1 MASPPPDRRPGKAV
15 VLARGLGTRMR
26 RADAAAPIEP
36 AQHAAAERGEKA
48 MMPLAGGR
56 PFLDYVLSGLADAGY
71 VRVCLVIGPEHD
83 AVREYYTGPGRPGRV
98 RLEFAVQQ
106 EARGTA
112 DAVLAAEAFA
122 AGGSFLV
129 VNADNIY
136 PRSALEALRGLP
148 RAGLPGFRRSVLL
161 ARGNIPAER
170 ILAFALIG
178 VDPDGL
184 LERILEKP
192 DPAAAAEFGDD
203 PLVSMNAW
211 LLPPTIFAAAR
222 AIAPS
227 SRGELELVDAVRYAV
242 ERLGERFPVVEVGE
256 GVLDLSTRGD
266 IPAVAERLRGV
277 VARP

>member
-1 MASPPPDRRPGKAV
+1 MAPRDQRPDKAV

-26 RADAAAPIEP
+26 RADAAAPLDP
-36 AQHAAAERGEKA
+36 AQRAAAERGQKA

-71 VRVCLVIGPEHD
+71 VRVCLVIGPEHG
-83 AVREYYTGPGRPGRV
+83 AVRDYYAGPGRPERV
-98 RLEFAVQQ
+98 ALEFAVQR
-106 EARGTA
+106 EPRGTA
-112 DAVLAAEAFA
+112 EAVLAAERFA
-122 AGGSFLV
+122 AGESFLA

-136 PRSALEALRGLP
+136 PRSALEGLRALP

-161 ARGNIPAER
+161 ARGNIPAGR

-178 VDPDGL
+178 VDAEGL
-184 LERILEKP
+184 LERIVEKP

-227 SRGELELVDAVRYAV
+227 SRGELELVDADRYAIL
-242 ERLGERFPVVEVGE
+242 RLGERFPVIEVGE

-266 IPAVAERLRGV
+266 IPAVAERLQGV
-277 VARP
+277 VVRP

>member
-1 MASPPPDRRPGKAV
+1 MGGVVGGLTDRAV

-26 RADAAAPIEP
+26 RADAAAALDP
-36 AQHAAAERGEKA
+36 AQRDAAERGQKA
-48 MMPLAGGR
+48 MMPLGEGR

-71 VRVCLVIGPEHD
+71 SRICLVIGPEHG
-83 AVREYYTGPGRPGRV
+83 AVRDYYTGPGRPTRV
-98 RLEFAVQQ
+98 AIDFAVQQ

-136 PRSALEALRGLP
+136 PRAALEALRALP
-148 RAGLPGFRRSVLL
+148 RAGLAGFRRSVLL

-170 ILAFALIG
+170 ILAFALLEVG
-178 VDPDGL
+178 KDGAL
-184 LERILEKP
+184 ARIVEKP
-192 DPAAAAEFGDD
+192 DAAAALPFGPD

-227 SRGELELVDAVRYAV
+227 SRGELELVDAVRWAV
-242 ERLGERFPVVEVGE
+242 ERLGERFPVVVVED

-277 VARP
+277 VVRP